1 MRLLIILFVWP
12 LIIFSQELNCKINV
26 NYSSIPSANREM
38 FNSMRQSMYEFM
50 NNTNWTDDIFENE
63 ERIDCTILI
72 RIDQQLSTDEYSGSI
87 SIQSSRPVFKTL
99 YNSPMLNI
107 LDNQF
112 RFRYVEF
119 ETLEF
124 NENTHLSN
132 LTSVLA
138 YYAYIVLGMDYDTFS
153 PKGGDGF
160 FKKAEKIVSNAQND
174 NNATGWKSF
183 EGLSNRYWLVENLL
197 SSDFQNMRTFYYKY
211 HREGLD
217 NFTEKPDFVREY
229 ISEAII
235 SLREAFNQRPR
246 GYLLQLFFDTKT
258 DEIVNIFSQGNL
270 MQADELVNLLNRMS
284 ITNADKWQK
293 ILSKQ

>member
-12 LIIFSQELNCKINV
+12 LIIFSQELNCKVNV

-183 EGLSNRYWLVENLL
+183 EGLSNRYWSVENLL